1 MFTEE
6 HTNAAKDVARA
17 FGGEISRTGI
27 FEAVVEHFGPA
38 NVNRRSQFLLW
49 LSDYFKRRRIRC
61 KPSLNVNQKLA
72 RVVYAQHAINT
83 DFAEENRTIF
93 VDEKRFEA
101 NAVGV
106 YNLPVEDA
114 TPTRR
119 MQSKSNPVFVMVLVA
134 IMVPRMH
141 FFVER
146 VAAAKNSK
154 NREAGTMELHAVN
167 ATKDSYVSAWVKSII
182 PAILKLVAEGKLSK
196 PTKTRPFFI
205 QDDYAKPHRG
215 VYKEGM
221 ITMEFICAEA
231 AKVKL
236 CLAPKHP
243 AQPPQSPDLN
253 PLDTFLFRMLS
264 MKWRRLRARDREQQL
279 ATSRVRQDASVLE

>member
-1 MFTEE
+1 MILTMWEDAHAATGRLYLREEEKMSLVQRVSERCQLPELTFHALQMRVWRIQKRGTLQREPGSGRPRMFTEE
-6 HTNAAKDVARA
+6 HANAAKDVARA

-27 FEAVVEHFGPA
+27 FEAVVEQFGPA

-61 KPSLNVNQKLA
+61 KPSLNENQKLA
-72 RVVYAQHAINT
+72 RVVYAQHAVST

-101 NAVGV
+101 SAVGV

-134 IMVPRMH
+134 IMTPPRDWNGVIGMH

-154 NREAGTMELHAVN
+154 NRESGTMELHAVN
-167 ATKDSYVSAWVKSII
+167 ATKDSYVRAWVKSII
-182 PAILKLVAEGKLSK
+182 PAILELVSEES
-196 PTKTRPFFI
+196 
-205 QDDYAKPHRG
+205 
-215 VYKEGM
+215 
-221 ITMEFICAEA
+221 
-231 AKVKL
+231 
-236 CLAPKHP
+236 
-243 AQPPQSPDLN
+243 
-253 PLDTFLFRMLS
+253 
-264 MKWRRLRARDREQQL
+264 WR
-279 ATSRVRQDASVLE
+279 SR